1 MEFFENIINNTNFVL
16 KNSTMSGPGYD
27 ELKLLNRKIDELVN
41 SYSNLKTECEI
52 LRTEK
57 KALNSM
63 LMDRETEMK
72 ELGKK
77 YERVKLAGALLGDGE
92 TATDA
97 KKKIGELVREIDRCI
112 ALLDR

>member
-1 MEFFENIINNTNFVL
+1 MT
-16 KNSTMSGPGYD
+16 GQGYE

-41 SYSNLKTECEI
+41 SYGNLKTECEN
-52 LRTEK
+52 LKTEK
-57 KALNSM
+57 EALNVV
-63 LMDRETEMK
+63 LLDRETEMK
-72 ELGKK
+72 DLEKK

-97 KKKIGELVREIDRCI
+97 KKKITELVREIDRCI